1 MDKVFFKFVAVL
13 WTTVLLAGCGH
24 IGPPI
29 PPSLELP
36 KPVTNLRAV
45 RKGDQVFLSWSLP
58 SQTTER
64 QSIRHW
70 GPALIC
76 RSVQVPMDTCGNPIG
91 QIPAEQFLAGN
102 ANPSQITAEK
112 ALTTFVDALPHE
124 LQQVNP
130 TGEIAYSVS
139 ATNSYGRSAGLSNQ
153 VQVPAAPVLAPPED
167 FKAQVTV
174 DGVELSWKA
183 VPHQQDNPA
192 LRFLYRVYR
201 RSQSGNADV
210 VAGEVPLDASET
222 IQFTDH
228 AFEWEKTYDYR
239 VTVVT
244 LVAREGKPELQ
255 VEGSDTS
262 ALQVFAHDIFP
273 PSVPTGLQAVF
284 SGVGQQAFVDLIWA
298 PDTEADLAGYNIY
311 RREEGGSWAKINSDV
326 VKTPAYRD
334 GNVQSSKR
342 YFYSVSGVDLRG
354 NESGRSEEASE
365 AVP

>member
-1 MDKVFFKFVAVL
+1 MV
-13 WTTVLLAGCGH
+13 LAGCGH
-24 IGPPI
+24 IGAPI

-76 RSVQVPMDTCGNPIG
+76 RSVQVPMYTCGTPIG
-91 QIPAEQFLAGN
+91 QIPAEQLLAAVNTN
-102 ANPSQITAEK
+102 ANANQMAAGKS
-112 ALTTFVDALPHE
+112 LVTFVDTLPRE
-124 LQQVNP
+124 LQQINP
-130 TGEIAYSVS
+130 AGEVAYAVS
-139 ATNSYGRSAGLSNQ
+139 ITNSYGRSAGLSNQ
-153 VQVPAAPVLAPPED
+153 AQVPAAPILPPPED

-174 DGVELSWKA
+174 DGVALSWKA
-183 VPHQQDNPA
+183 VPYQQNNPA

-201 RSQSGNADV
+201 RPQGGNADV
-210 VAGEVPLDASET
+210 VVGEVPLDAPET
-222 IQFTDH
+222 AQFTDH

-239 VTVVT
+239 VMVVT
-244 LVAREGKPELQ
+244 LVTREGKPELQ
-255 VEGSDTS
+255 VEGDD
-262 ALQVFAHDIFP
+262 APAVKVFAHDVFP
-273 PSVPTGLQAVF
+273 PSVPSGLQAVF
-284 SGVGQQAFVDLIWA
+284 SGVGQKAFVDLIWA
-298 PDTEADLAGYNIY
+298 PDTEADLAGYNVY
-311 RREEGGSWAKINSDV
+311 RREEGEEWSKTNSDV

-334 GNVQSSKR
+334 SNVQPGKR
-342 YFYSVSGVDLRG
+342 YFYSVSAVDLRG